1 MASPSFDPALLST
14 FLEVIETGRISAA
27 AKSLHL
33 SQPAVTAQ
41 VRRLEESLGAAL
53 FIRSAQGVTPTDA
66 GRRLVRYARSVRD
79 VIDQATADLAAEP
92 ELAGSLTV
100 AASTTIAAHILPPLL
115 AGFRALHREMAFKVH
130 VVNTEHVIAEVRA
143 GRVPLGLVEGHARA
157 QGVRLEPFFD
167 DEIVAIMGRDAPFRV
182 ERAQDLDQVPILWRE
197 AGAGTRAVVE
207 RALRR
212 AGLGRRKAR
221 RLDIELG
228 STEAVIGGAMAGL
241 GVAFVS
247 RSSLRMHLASGVVRI
262 VAAPHLTVRRT
273 FRWTLPPG
281 ALTGTAARFYD
292 YARRTV
298 ATAPPFDMS
307 SASTLVRRG
316 TR

>member
-1 MASPSFDPALLST
+1 LLST
-14 FLEVIETGRISAA
+14 FLEVIDAGRMSAA
-27 AKSLHL
+27 ARSLHL

-41 VRRLEESLGAAL
+41 MRRLEESLGTAL
-53 FIRSAQGVTPTDA
+53 FIRSAHGVTPTDA

-79 VIDQATADLAAEP
+79 VLNEAVADLATEP
-92 ELAGSLTV
+92 ELAGSLAV
-100 AASTTIAAHILPPLL
+100 AASTTIAAHVLPPLL
-115 AGFRALHREMAFKVH
+115 AGFRARHRGMEFQVH
-130 VVNTEHVIAEVRA
+130 VVNTERVIAQVRA

-157 QGVRLEPFFD
+157 QGVRLEPFFN
-167 DEIVAIMGRDAPFRV
+167 DEIVAIVGRDAPFRV
-182 ERAQDLDQVPILWRE
+182 EGPQDLDQVPILWRE

-212 AGLGRRKAR
+212 AGLTRRKAR

-247 RSSLRMHLASGVVRI
+247 RCSLRMHLAAGMVRVV
-262 VAAPHLTVRRT
+262 AGADLTIPRA
-273 FRWTLPPG
+273 FRWTLPAG
-281 ALTGTAARFYD
+281 ALSGTAARFYD

-298 ATAPPFDMS
+298 TIAPPFDS
-307 SASTLVRRG
+307 HAVVSHGRPGARRVRD
-316 TR
+316 